1 MNAIDRA
8 VNRFGKLVVASFFV
22 MGIGLIAFLLT
33 PLFYGLWGIDTDLPG
48 LLIVDIGLVLFIVGW
63 LLHRKPGKGATIA
76 LVVLASVL
84 SIPILIFIVT
94 TIYYLITGQPL
105 G

>member
-1 MNAIDRA
+1 MDLVQKGINK
-8 VNRFGKLVVASFFV
+8 FGKLIVASFFV

-48 LLIVDIGLVLFIVGW
+48 ILIADIGLVLFIVGW
-63 LLHRKPGKGATIA
+63 IRYIKPRRFA
-76 LVVLASVL
+76 LVAFSILASLLSLPVL
-84 SIPILIFIVT
+84 FLIVSLV
-94 TIYYLITGQPL
+94 YYLITRKPL